1 MFRPMRRIKQQLAE
15 DEALEVLKS
24 AKRGVLSVIGDD
36 GWPYGIHLNP
46 YWEDGRLYFHGAK
59 AGHKI
64 DALRRDSRA
73 SFTAIDDGE
82 KDDGGWAYTF
92 RSVVVF
98 GRVKFIDDQTEAIEI
113 CRRLSRRFT
122 QNEKYIE
129 DEIKVSDGFPIPNPS
144 LTPAIERDFE
154 NVPVTK
160 RFEYFL
166 TKGTALTPPKSIY
179 ASSTITTLSG
189 FDFTILSISQMSRHF
204 PVGALGLAITT
215 VLFTPM

>member
-64 DALRRDSRA
+64 DALRKDARA
-73 SFTAIDDGE
+73 SFTVIDEGT
-82 KDDGGWAYTF
+82 KDEGGWAYTF

-98 GRVKFIDDQTEAIEI
+98 GHVEFVDDQMRSLDI
-113 CRRLSRRFT
+113 CRHLARRF
-122 QNEKYIE
+122 NPSEKDIE
-129 DEIKVSDGFPIPNPS
+129 DEVRRAGQHVQVFALLPEHM
-144 LTPAIERDFE
+144 TG
-154 NVPVTK
+154 K
-160 RFEYFL
+160 RVHE
-166 TKGTALTPPKSIY
+166 A
-179 ASSTITTLSG
+179 
-189 FDFTILSISQMSRHF
+189 
-204 PVGALGLAITT
+204 
-215 VLFTPM
+215 